1 MNININTIFARV
13 TSAFNTQ
20 MDAHLRAVAEGKQ
33 TATEAPTNKGVV
45 LYANV
50 ANEGT
55 LKYVIRSYR
64 IRGQN
69 ECTLPATERL
79 RVTPRELDLA
89 AATYGYALE
98 GKPTPGYIYTLRYLP
113 KGAIK
118 PAANQSPAARAAT
131 ANSRQAAAMTA
142 STTTGSAA
150 PKNPT
155 LVPPE
160 QRIKVINVAGMPA
173 NSPGIWYCGRD
184 WAGWKAGVLANRHHM
199 KSEANR
205 GEAAEK
211 FDGDLF
217 ADIQRQGPMY
227 WELRAIQRKL
237 EAGETVTLGC
247 WCAPKVCH
255 CDTIR
260 KAVLRLMAGQPAA
273 TTPTAPTA
281 TAEQPVPQSAT
292 KPNPA
297 RAAAAA
303 ASATQ
308 AMAEPSAE

>member
-1 MNININTIFARV
+1 MNINTIFARV

-20 MDAHLRAVAEGKQ
+20 MDAHLRAIAEGKQ
-33 TATEAPTNKGVV
+33 TATEAPTDRGVL
-45 LYANV
+45 LYATAGTMDY
-50 ANEGT
+50 ANRYT
-55 LKYVIRSYR
+55 IRSYR
-64 IRGQN
+64 IPGQR
-69 ECTLPATERL
+69 ECTLPVTERPS
-79 RVTPRELDLA
+79 VKQTEIDQA
-89 AATYGYALE
+89 AAAYGYGLE
-98 GKPTPGYIYTLRYLP
+98 GPPDRGYIYTLRYLP

-142 STTTGSAA
+142 SGNATSSVM

-173 NSPGIWYCGRD
+173 NSPGIWYCGRQ

-281 TAEQPVPQSAT
+281 TTEQPAPQSAT